1 MGMSYRRA
9 WNLVDTMNREFTEP
23 LVQTAAGGKRGGGT
37 EITETGEQ
45 ILKRYR
51 EIEVKATQSVS
62 REIAAFSKYIA
73 KYRG

>member
-1 MGMSYRRA
+1 MGMSYHRA